1 MNGRLAT
8 GLSQSSNDPACLDD
22 GGFWAVSTTF
32 EGEFRAAKFNHVIE
46 APFPHTP
53 WEEIN

>member
-8 GLSQSSNDPACLDD
+8 GLSEFSNDPACLDD

-32 EGEFRAAKFNHVIE
+32 GGEFRAAKFDHVIE
-46 APFPHTP
+46 TT
-53 WEEIN
+53 